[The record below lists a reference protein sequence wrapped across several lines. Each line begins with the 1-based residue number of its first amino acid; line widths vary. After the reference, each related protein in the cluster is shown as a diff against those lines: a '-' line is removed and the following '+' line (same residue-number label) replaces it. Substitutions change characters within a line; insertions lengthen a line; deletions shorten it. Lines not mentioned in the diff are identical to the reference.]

1 MLAILLGSIFM
12 IISVVENNS
21 AVWKEFNVAAW
32 DKGEVEWGLGR
43 GSN

>member
-12 IISVVENNS
+12 IISVVENNR
-21 AVWKEFNVAAW
+21 AVWKEFNAATR

-43 GSN
+43 GRN